1 MRTAEIFNGNT
12 LIKVN
17 EGSRFKLNGVWHWD
31 IGTNITFNVRQG
43 IDVVAAVI
51 SKDGSGS
58 ELEVLSIKTKDDLAD
73 MIVEAQD
80 VEVETIDSSVEEP
93 EIVEKLVEEGVEEL
107 EIIEEPV
114 EEVVDKTEEIEKLVV
129 KKNKF
134 TKKEVVSYIE
144 DNKLD
149 IDISKT
155 KAELVKILEEK
166 NLIEYK

>member
-1 MRTAEIFNGNT
+1 MRTAEIFNGNA

-31 IGTNITFNVRQG
+31 IGTNITFNVRPG
-43 IDVVAAVI
+43 VDVIAVVI

-73 MIVEAQD
+73 MVVEAQD
-80 VEVETIDSSVEEP
+80 VEVETVDSS
-93 EIVEKLVEEGVEEL
+93 VEEL

-114 EEVVDKTEEIEKLVV
+114 EKVVDKTEEIEKLVV
-129 KKNKF
+129 KENRF

-155 KAELVKILEEK
+155 KAELVKVLEEK